1 MSERRSGR
9 CADAATTTATRPPLA
24 SALANCTAP
33 SLARPS
39 SGGAI
44 ADTPFQA
51 RRRQKTRAA
60 IRDGSELRQRRTAI
74 DATVLGRRRAYTNG

>member
-9 CADAATTTATRPPLA
+9 CADAATTATRPPFGVSPRELHGA
-24 SALANCTAP
+24 EPGA
-33 SLARPS
+33 PS

-51 RRRQKTRAA
+51 RRRQKTRA
-60 IRDGSELRQRRTAI
+60 RFVTRLELRRRRTAI